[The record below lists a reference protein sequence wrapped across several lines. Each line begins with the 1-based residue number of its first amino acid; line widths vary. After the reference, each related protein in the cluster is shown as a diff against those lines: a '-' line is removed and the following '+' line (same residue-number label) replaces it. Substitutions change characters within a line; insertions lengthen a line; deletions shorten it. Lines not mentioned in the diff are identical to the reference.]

1 MGHVRLFVKSMPLAK
16 EIPIQLMKINVQV
29 AAYVSQDAGVMSSQK
44 SKEQIA
50 NLKMINNQDAA

>member
-1 MGHVRLFVKSMPLAK
+1 MPLAK